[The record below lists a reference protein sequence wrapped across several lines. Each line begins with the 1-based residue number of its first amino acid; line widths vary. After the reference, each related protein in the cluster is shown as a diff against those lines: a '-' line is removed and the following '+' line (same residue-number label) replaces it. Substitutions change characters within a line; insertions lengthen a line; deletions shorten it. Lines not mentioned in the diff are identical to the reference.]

1 MGHSWG
7 GFSTLNIPALH
18 PEISHTVVM
27 CGFVSVEEIVK
38 SFFSGL
44 LKGYRRA
51 VSELEKGSNPRFYG
65 YNGIE
70 SLKNTKTRALLI
82 YSDNDMLCRIGH
94 YEILKRELDGLDN
107 VKLLLTSNKG
117 HNPNYTEDAVKY
129 IGEFGK
135 ARAKL
140 LRNKKATKEDKARF
154 VESFDWHRMT
164 EQDNEVWEKIL
175 AHLES

>member
-27 CGFVSVEEIVK
+27 CGFVSVEEMVK

-82 YSDNDMLCRIGH
+82 YSDNDMLCRRTH
-94 YEILKRELDGLDN
+94 YDMLEAALSDKENIKLML
-107 VKLLLTSNKG
+107 VKGKG
-117 HNPNYTEDAVKY
+117 HNPNYTENALKHLQL
-129 IGEFGK
+129 FTK
-135 ARAKL
+135 ARGKL
-140 LRNKKATKEDKARF
+140 LKKKNLTAEEKADF
-154 VESFDWHRMT
+154 V
-164 EQDNEVWEKIL
+164 
-175 AHLES
+175 A